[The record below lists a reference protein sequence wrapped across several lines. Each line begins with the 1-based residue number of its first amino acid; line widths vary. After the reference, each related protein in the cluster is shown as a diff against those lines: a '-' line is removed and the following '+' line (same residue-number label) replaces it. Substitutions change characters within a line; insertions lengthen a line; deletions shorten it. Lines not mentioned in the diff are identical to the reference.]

1 METNPDYWC
10 IIKIP
15 NKEPIY
21 KIFAT
26 WKGGYLGSDSW
37 KANSGIEKV
46 IDKET
51 YYEIIGFSGSIYK
64 CYKTAYGT
72 TSYGNN
78 VLVYAGIVPMIEK
91 DAHNILKSYII

>member
-1 METNPDYWC
+1 METKPDYWC
-10 IIKIP
+10 IINIP

-21 KIFAT
+21 KVFAT

-37 KANSGIEKV
+37 RANSGIEKV

-72 TSYGNN
+72 TSYGNSI
-78 VLVYAGIVPMIEK
+78 LVRAGIIPMLEK
-91 DAHNILKSYII
+91 DAINILKEYIK

>member
-10 IIKIP
+10 IFKIP

-21 KIFAT
+21 KVFAI
-26 WKGGYLGSDSW
+26 WKGGYGGSDSW
-37 KANSGIEKV
+37 QANSGIAHV

-51 YYEIIGFSGSIYK
+51 HYEIVGFSGSIYK

-72 TSYGNN
+72 TSYGVSILNYSGFEPLSEEDAIN
-78 VLVYAGIVPMIEK
+78 V
-91 DAHNILKSYII
+91 LKSYIK

>member
-1 METNPDYWC
+1 METKPDYWC

-21 KIFAT
+21 KVFAT

-51 YYEIIGFSGSIYK
+51 HYEIIGLSGSIYT
-64 CYKTAYGT
+64 CYKTSYGT

-78 VLVYAGIVPMIEK
+78 ILVYAGIVPMIEE
-91 DAHNILKSYII
+91 DAINILKTYIK

>member
-10 IIKIP
+10 IIKMQY
-15 NKEPIY
+15 KEPIY
-21 KIFAT
+21 KVFAT

-37 KANSGIEKV
+37 RANSGIKNV

-51 YYEIIGFSGSIYK
+51 HYEIIGLSGSFYK

-72 TSYGNN
+72 TSYGDNI
-78 VLVYAGIVPMIEK
+78 LVYAGIVPMIEE
-91 DAHNILKSYII
+91 DAINVLKSYIK

>member
-1 METNPDYWC
+1 METKPDYWC

-21 KIFAT
+21 KVFAT

-37 KANSGIEKV
+37 RANSGIEKV

-51 YYEIIGFSGSIYK
+51 YYEIIGFSDSVYK

-72 TSYGNN
+72 TSYGNSI
-78 VLVYAGIVPMIEK
+78 LVHAGIVPMLEK
-91 DAHNILKSYII
+91 DAINILKEYIK

>member
-10 IIKIP
+10 IVKIP
-15 NKEPIY
+15 YKEPLY
-21 KIFAT
+21 KVFAT
-26 WKGGYLGSDSW
+26 WNGDYLGSDSW

-51 YYEIIGFSGSIYK
+51 HYEIIGLSGSIYI

-72 TSYGNN
+72 TSYGDNI
-78 VLVYAGIVPMIEK
+78 LVQVGIVPMLEEEAI
-91 DAHNILKSYII
+91 NLLKGYIK

>member
-37 KANSGIEKV
+37 KANSGIERV

-51 YYEIIGFSGSIYK
+51 HYEIIGFSGSIYI
-64 CYKTAYGT
+64 CYKTNYGT
-72 TSYGNN
+72 TSYGNYILN
-78 VLVYAGIVPMIEK
+78 YGGFEPLSEEEAIK
-91 DAHNILKSYII
+91 ILKKYEN

>member
-10 IIKIP
+10 IFKIP

-21 KIFAT
+21 KVFAT

-37 KANSGIEKV
+37 RSNSGIKKV

-51 YYEIIGFSGSIYK
+51 HYEIIGLSGSIYT

-72 TSYGNN
+72 TSYGDNI
-78 VLVYAGIVPMIEK
+78 LVYAGIVPMIEE
-91 DAHNILKSYII
+91 DAINVLKSYIK

>member
-10 IIKIP
+10 IIKMQY
-15 NKEPIY
+15 KEPIY
-21 KIFAT
+21 KVFAT

-51 YYEIIGFSGSIYK
+51 HYEIIGFSGSIYT
-64 CYKTAYGT
+64 CYKTVYGT
-72 TSYGNN
+72 TFYGNN
-78 VLVYAGIVPMIEK
+78 ILVHAGIVPMLEE
-91 DAHNILKSYII
+91 DAINVLKSYMK

>member
-10 IIKIP
+10 IIKMQY
-15 NKEPIY
+15 KEPIY
-21 KIFAT
+21 KVFAT

-37 KANSGIEKV
+37 RANSGIKKV

-51 YYEIIGFSGSIYK
+51 NYEIIGLSGSIYT

-72 TSYGNN
+72 TSYGVSILNHSGFEPLSEEDAIN
-78 VLVYAGIVPMIEK
+78 V
-91 DAHNILKSYII
+91 LKSYIK

>member
-21 KIFAT
+21 KVFAT

-51 YYEIIGFSGSIYK
+51 YYEIIGFSSSVYL
-64 CYKTAYGT
+64 CNKTAYGT
-72 TSYGNN
+72 TSYGNDI
-78 VLVYAGIVPMIEK
+78 LVYAGIVPMIEK
-91 DAHNILKSYII
+91 DAINVLKGYIK

>member
-1 METNPDYWC
+1 MKTIPDYWC

-51 YYEIIGFSGSIYK
+51 YYEIIGLSGSVYK

-72 TSYGNN
+72 TSYGNSI
-78 VLVYAGIVPMIEK
+78 LVGAGIAPVIEE
-91 DAHNILKSYII
+91 DAINILKEYIK

>member
-10 IIKIP
+10 IVKIP

-21 KIFAT
+21 KVFAT

-51 YYEIIGFSGSIYK
+51 HYEIIGFSGSIYT

-72 TSYGNN
+72 TSYGDNI
-78 VLVYAGIVPMIEK
+78 LVYADIVPMIEE
-91 DAHNILKSYII
+91 DAINVLKSYIK

>member
-1 METNPDYWC
+1 MNTNHDYWC

-21 KIFAT
+21 KVFAT

-51 YYEIIGFSGSIYK
+51 HYEIIGFSGSIYI

-72 TSYGNN
+72 TSYGVSILNYSGFEPLSEEDAIN
-78 VLVYAGIVPMIEK
+78 V
-91 DAHNILKSYII
+91 LKSYMK

>member
-10 IIKIP
+10 IIKMQY
-15 NKEPIY
+15 KEPIY
-21 KIFAT
+21 KVFAT

-37 KANSGIEKV
+37 RANSGIKNV

-51 YYEIIGFSGSIYK
+51 HYEIIGLSGSIYI

-72 TSYGNN
+72 TSYGDNI
-78 VLVYAGIVPMIEK
+78 LVYAGIVPMLEE
-91 DAHNILKSYII
+91 DAINVLKGYIK